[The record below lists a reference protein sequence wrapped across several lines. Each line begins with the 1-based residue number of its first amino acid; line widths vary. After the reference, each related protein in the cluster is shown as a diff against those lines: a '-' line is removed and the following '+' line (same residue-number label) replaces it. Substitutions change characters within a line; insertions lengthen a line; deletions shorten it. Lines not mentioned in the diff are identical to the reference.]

1 VHGRGSVAELAARL
15 SEFPQVRAVTSD
27 ALNAAGE

>member
-1 VHGRGSVAELAARL
+1 VHGRGSIAELAARL

-27 ALNAAGE
+27 ALSVPGE